1 VVLTTP
7 GASVTVDSWERKT
20 LVLGLGNPG
29 PQYERTRHNRG
40 REVVEELARRRGVAL
55 EEGPCQSRLAVD
67 GEVVLATPQTF
78 MNRSGYA
85 ARCLVELYGLDPA
98 RMLVVFDDIALPLGA
113 LRLRTRGGPGGQK
126 GMASVLECLRR
137 EEIARLRLGVA
148 PLDGLPADLD
158 RVEFV
163 LGRFAAG
170 EEEAAR
176 EQIARA
182 ADACEIWIERGPA
195 EAMNRFNRAEDRAD
209 TSEGAAA
216 KD

>member
-1 VVLTTP
+1 ME
-7 GASVTVDSWERKT
+7 AWDRKT

-29 PQYERTRHNRG
+29 PRYERTRHNRG
-40 REVVEELARRRGVAL
+40 REVVEELARRRGIAL
-55 EEGPCQSRLAVD
+55 AEGPCQTRLAVD
-67 GEVVLATPQTF
+67 GELVLATPDTF

-85 ARCLVELYGLDPA
+85 ARCLIERYGLDPA

-137 EEIARLRLGVA
+137 DDIARLRLGVA
-148 PLDGLPADLD
+148 PLEGLAADVD
-158 RVEFV
+158 RTELV
-163 LGRFAAG
+163 LGRFAAA

-182 ADACEIWIERGPA
+182 ADACELWIERGPA
-195 EAMNRFNRAEDRAD
+195 EAMNRFNRGAEGG
-209 TSEGAAA
+209 GAAA
-216 KD
+216 GGE

>member
-1 VVLTTP
+1 MP
-7 GASVTVDSWERKT
+7 AEEAWDRKT

-29 PQYERTRHNRG
+29 PRYERTRHNRG

-55 EEGPCQSRLAVD
+55 DRASCQTRLAVD
-67 GEVVLATPQTF
+67 GDVVLATPETF

-85 ARCLVELYGLDPA
+85 ARCLVERYGLDPA
-98 RMLVVFDDIALPLGA
+98 RMLMVFDDIALPLGT

-126 GMASVLECLRR
+126 GMASVLQSLRR

-148 PLDGLPADLD
+148 PLAGLAPDID
-158 RVEFV
+158 RAEFV
-163 LGRFAAG
+163 LARFAAD

-182 ADACEIWIERGPA
+182 ADACEIWIERGAA
-195 EAMNRFNRAEDRAD
+195 EAMNRFNRAD
-209 TSEGAAA
+209 GAGAEP
-216 KD
+216 D